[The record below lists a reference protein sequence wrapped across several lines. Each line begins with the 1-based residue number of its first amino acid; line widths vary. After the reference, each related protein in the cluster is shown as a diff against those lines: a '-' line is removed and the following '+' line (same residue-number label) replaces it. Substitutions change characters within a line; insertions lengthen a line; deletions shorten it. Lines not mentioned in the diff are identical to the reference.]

1 MPCLPP
7 PWSLLSS
14 RLPGLWATSC
24 TDFSRPA
31 LASNRRAMTESSKPL
46 PSELPEPV
54 VPISWLL
61 GTWVGVGLGTF
72 PTIEDFRFGQEV
84 TFTNDGRP
92 FLIYTSKSWILD
104 EEGNRLRPAATESGF
119 WRPQPDN
126 QLEVLLVH
134 STGHLETY
142 LGTNEVT
149 SIADATITGARCELK
164 TDVVVRSNNAKEY
177 DGGVR
182 LYGLIEGDL
191 GWAYDMAVVGEP
203 LTNHLSARLAK
214 VD

>member
-1 MPCLPP
+1 MPCLQL
-7 PWSLLSS
+7 PWSSS
-14 RLPGLWATSC
+14 CSPLPGSSGMWSIDC
-24 TDFSRPA
+24 SRPA
-31 LASNRRAMTESSKPL
+31 RARSAPPCQSQVRRCPANS
-46 PSELPEPV
+46 PEPV
-54 VPISWLL
+54 VPISWLI
-61 GTWVGVGLGTF
+61 GKWVGVGLGTY

-104 EEGNRLRPAATESGF
+104 DEGNRVRPAATESGF

-191 GWAYDMAVVGEP
+191 GWAYDMAAVG
-203 LTNHLSARLAK
+203 NH
-214 VD
+214 

>member
-1 MPCLPP
+1 M
-7 PWSLLSS
+7 S
-14 RLPGLWATSC
+14 
-24 TDFSRPA
+24 
-31 LASNRRAMTESSKPL
+31 ESSTPL
-46 PSELPEPV
+46 PSELPEAIV
-54 VPISWLL
+54 SISWLL
-61 GTWVGVGLGTF
+61 GTWVGVGLGTY

-92 FLIYTSKSWILD
+92 FLTYSSTSWILD
-104 EEGNRLRPAATESGF
+104 EDGNRIRPAASEYGF

-126 QLEVLLVH
+126 GLEVLLVH

-142 LGTNEVT
+142 HGTNEVT
-149 SIADATITGARCELK
+149 GIADATITGARCELK
-164 TDVVVRSNNAKEY
+164 TDIVARSENAKEY

-191 GWAYDMAVVGEP
+191 GWAFDMSAVGEP

-214 VD
+214 IG

>member
-1 MPCLPP
+1 
-7 PWSLLSS
+7 
-14 RLPGLWATSC
+14 
-24 TDFSRPA
+24 
-31 LASNRRAMTESSKPL
+31 MTESNTPL

-61 GTWVGVGLGTF
+61 GTWVGVGLGTY

-164 TDVVVRSNNAKEY
+164 TDVVVRSNHAKEY

-191 GWAYDMAVVGEP
+191 GWAYDMAAVGEP